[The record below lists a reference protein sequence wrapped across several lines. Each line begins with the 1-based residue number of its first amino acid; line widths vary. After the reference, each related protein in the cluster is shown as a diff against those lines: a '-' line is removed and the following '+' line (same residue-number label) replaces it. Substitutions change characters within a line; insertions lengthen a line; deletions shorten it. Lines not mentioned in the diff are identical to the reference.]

1 MRRIV
6 FRVLAGLLALAF
18 AALLVFGDTSQMS
31 LRVIWGIG
39 AVAAGFGLYAVLG
52 SELAHSAACGGRDRH
67 GRTRSPCQHHVDVD
81 DVGAGCR
88 HVPRRLHIS
97 GIELGVVHRP
107 RLLPDVLTER
117 ATRCRPPDAGLPRQ
131 ALELEDRMPEDS
143 TEPDVLA
150 DVHDPAYLIG

>member
-1 MRRIV
+1 MIRLTPDI
-6 FRVLAGLLALAF
+6 LLEAY
-18 AALLVFGDTSQMS
+18 
-31 LRVIWGIG
+31 
-39 AVAAGFGLYAVLG
+39 AAGIFPMAESAGDK
-52 SELAHSAACGGRDRH
+52 ELFWVDP
-67 GRTRSPCQHHVDVD
+67 TRRGILPLD
-81 DVGAGCR
+81 GF